1 MIRETKTKDGKVL
14 TRTSTGYWTEL
25 YTLSDG
31 REITAEELALRLET
45 TSHTARARLNK
56 SSDPNKIF
64 RSVKQIN
71 RSGNDRVDSNWM
83 DGKTWY
89 KDPLVKLM
97 LK

>member
-1 MIRETKTKDGKVL
+1 MKTKIENGKVL

-56 SSDPNKIF
+56 SLDPNKIF
-64 RSVKQIN
+64 RSVKQIK
-71 RSGNDRVDSNWM
+71 RCGNDRVDQNWI
-83 DGKTWY
+83 DGKNWY

>member
-1 MIRETKTKDGKVL
+1 MREIKTEGGKVL

-25 YTLSDG
+25 YTLDDG
-31 REITAEELALRLET
+31 RYITAEELALRIES
-45 TSHTARARLNK
+45 TSHTARARLNR

-64 RSVKQIN
+64 RNVKHIN
-71 RSGNDRVDSNWM
+71 RSGKDRVDSNFM
-83 DGKTWY
+83 DYKTWY